1 MNYKQTENWILN
13 RLPFY
18 QSQGSKAYKPGLD
31 NIKSFVEHLKIN
43 TQDIK
48 LIHVGG
54 TNGKGSTCAYL
65 SSIIQESGYRVGT
78 FTSPHFFDYRER
90 IRVNN
95 NKIEKDFISKFI
107 ITNRDIIEKLE
118 LTFFEL
124 SFGMSLSYYIEKN
137 VDYAIIEVG
146 LGGRLDATNIINPIL
161 SVITNISYD
170 HTEVLGDTLEKI
182 AFEKAGI
189 IKQNTNVIIGER
201 DKDTENVF
209 INIAKKNFAEIIFA
223 SDYKSKF
230 ENSDIG
236 YLNKN
241 IRTVVQVCSSLND
254 EEINDNTIEKGILN
268 IDLNTD
274 FYGRWTVLNDS
285 PKIIFDSAHNE
296 SGFIHLSKQLSSLE
310 YDKLYFILSFVKGK
324 NVKKLISHLPDKS
337 LVFFTSS
344 NMSRSMNQIEIEES
358 IGENI
363 NFNKNPNRVYN
374 NLLSQA
380 SPDDLIIITG
390 SNYIAKEIFYEK

>member
-31 NIKSFVEHLKIN
+31 NIKSFIDHLNIN
-43 TQDIK
+43 IQDIK
-48 LIHVGG
+48 LIHIGG

-90 IRVNN
+90 IKVNN

-107 ITNRDIIEKLE
+107 KTNHDIIEKLE

-124 SFGMSLSYYIEKN
+124 SFGMSLSYYIEKK

-170 HTEVLGDTLEKI
+170 HTEILGNTLEKI
-182 AFEKAGI
+182 AIEKAGI
-189 IKQNTNVIIGER
+189 IKQDTKVIIGER

-209 INIAKKNFAEIIFA
+209 IDIANKNFSEIIFA
-223 SDYKSKF
+223 SDYKSKY
-230 ENSDIG
+230 ENSDIE
-236 YLNKN
+236 YFNKN
-241 IRTVVQVCSSLND
+241 IKTVVQVCRNLND
-254 EEINDNTIEKGILN
+254 EKINDKSIEKGILN

-296 SGFIHLSKQLSSLE
+296 SGFIQLSKQLSSLE

-324 NVKKLISHLPDKS
+324 NIKKLISYLPDKS
-337 LVFFTSS
+337 LIYFTSS
-344 NMSRSMNQIEIEES
+344 NMSRSMSHNEIEKS

-363 NFNKNPNRVYN
+363 NFDINPKRVYSN
-374 NLLSQA
+374 ILSQA
-380 SPDDLIIITG
+380 SYDDLIIITG

>member
-90 IRVNN
+90 IKVNN

-209 INIAKKNFAEIIFA
+209 IDIAKKNFSEIIFA

-241 IRTVVQVCSSLND
+241 IRTVVQVCISLND

>member
-31 NIKSFVEHLKIN
+31 NIKSFVEHLNIN

-48 LIHVGG
+48 FIHIGG

-65 SSIIQESGYRVGT
+65 SSIIQESGYRAGT

-90 IRVNN
+90 IKVNN
-95 NKIEKDFISKFI
+95 NKIEKDFISQFI
-107 ITNRDIIEKLE
+107 INNRDIIEKLE

-170 HTEVLGDTLEKI
+170 HTEILGDTLEKI

-189 IKQNTNVIIGER
+189 IKQNTKVIIGER

-209 INIAKKNFAEIIFA
+209 IDIAKKNFAEIIFA

-230 ENSDIG
+230 ENSDIE
-236 YLNKN
+236 YFNKN
-241 IRTVVQVCSSLND
+241 IKTVVQVCRSLND
-254 EEINDNTIEKGILN
+254 EKINDNSIEKGILN
-268 IDLNTD
+268 VDINTD
-274 FYGRWTVLNDS
+274 FYGRWTVLNAVS
-285 PKIIFDSAHNE
+285 YT
-296 SGFIHLSKQLSSLE
+296 HLT
-310 YDKLYFILSFVKGK
+310 
-324 NVKKLISHLPDKS
+324 LPTIYS
-337 LVFFTSS
+337 V
-344 NMSRSMNQIEIEES
+344 
-358 IGENI
+358 
-363 NFNKNPNRVYN
+363 
-374 NLLSQA
+374 
-380 SPDDLIIITG
+380 
-390 SNYIAKEIFYEK
+390 

>member
-1 MNYKQTENWILN
+1 
-13 RLPFY
+13 
-18 QSQGSKAYKPGLD
+18 
-31 NIKSFVEHLKIN
+31 
-43 TQDIK
+43 
-48 LIHVGG
+48 
-54 TNGKGSTCAYL
+54 
-65 SSIIQESGYRVGT
+65 
-78 FTSPHFFDYRER
+78 
-90 IRVNN
+90 
-95 NKIEKDFISKFI
+95 
-107 ITNRDIIEKLE
+107 
-118 LTFFEL
+118 
-124 SFGMSLSYYIEKN
+124 MSLSYYIEKN

-209 INIAKKNFAEIIFA
+209 IDIAKKNFAEIIFA

>member
-31 NIKSFVEHLKIN
+31 NIRSFVDHLNIN
-43 TQDIK
+43 IQDIK

-90 IRVNN
+90 IKVNN
-95 NKIEKDFISKFI
+95 NKIEKDFISQFI
-107 ITNRDIIEKLE
+107 INNRDIIEKLE

-170 HTEVLGDTLEKI
+170 HTEILGNTLKKI

-189 IKQNTNVIIGER
+189 IKQNTKVIIGER

-209 INIAKKNFAEIIFA
+209 IDIANKNFSEIIFA
-223 SDYKSKF
+223 SDYNSKF
-230 ENSDIG
+230 ENSEIE
-236 YLNKN
+236 YFNKN
-241 IRTVVQVCSSLND
+241 IKTVVQVCRNLND
-254 EEINDNTIEKGILN
+254 EKINDNTIQKGILH
-268 IDLNTD
+268 IDINTD
-274 FYGRWTVLNDS
+274 FYGRWTVLNDY

-310 YDKLYFILSFVKGK
+310 YDKLFFILSFVKGK
-324 NVKKLISHLPDKS
+324 NIKKLISYLPDKS
-337 LVFFTSS
+337 LIYFTSS
-344 NMSRSMNQIEIEES
+344 NMSRSMSHNEIEES
-358 IGENI
+358 IGEKI
-363 NFNKNPNRVYN
+363 NFDKNPNRVYSN
-374 NLLSQA
+374 ILSQA
-380 SPDDLIIITG
+380 SSDDLIIITG
-390 SNYIAKEIFYEK
+390 SNYIAKEIFL

>member
-1 MNYKQTENWILN
+1 MNYKQTEKWILN

-18 QSQGSKAYKPGLD
+18 QSQGSKAYKPGLN
-31 NIKSFVEHLKIN
+31 NIRSFVDHLNIN
-43 TQDIK
+43 IQDIK

-65 SSIIQESGYRVGT
+65 SSIIQESGYKVGT

-90 IRVNN
+90 IKVNN
-95 NKIEKDFISKFI
+95 NKIEKGFISKFI
-107 ITNRDIIEKLE
+107 EANREIIEKLE

-146 LGGRLDATNIINPIL
+146 LGGRLDATNIIDPIL

-170 HTEVLGDTLEKI
+170 HMEILGNTLEKI

-189 IKQNTNVIIGER
+189 IKRNTKVIIGER

-209 INIAKKNFAEIIFA
+209 IDISNKNFSEIIFA

-230 ENSDIG
+230 ENSDVE
-236 YLNKN
+236 YFNKN
-241 IRTVVQVCSSLND
+241 IKTVVQICRNLND
-254 EEINDNTIEKGILN
+254 KNINDNSIETGILN
-268 IDLNTD
+268 VDINSDL
-274 FYGRWTVLNDS
+274 YGRWTVLNDS

-296 SGFIHLSKQLSSLE
+296 SGFIHLSKQLSLLE
-310 YDKLYFILSFVKGK
+310 YDRLFFILSFVKGK

-337 LVFFTSS
+337 LFYFTSS
-344 NMSRSMNQIEIEES
+344 NISRSMNHIEIEES

-363 NFNKNPNRVYN
+363 NFNKNPKRIYSNI
-374 NLLSQA
+374 LSDA
-380 SPDDLIIITG
+380 STDDLIIITG
-390 SNYIAKEIFYEK
+390 SNYIAKEIFS

>member
-31 NIKSFVEHLKIN
+31 NIKSFVEHLNIN

-48 LIHVGG
+48 FIHVGG

-90 IRVNN
+90 IKVNN
-95 NKIEKDFISKFI
+95 NKIEKGFITKFI
-107 ITNRDIIEKLE
+107 MTNLDIIQKLE

-189 IKQNTNVIIGER
+189 IKQNTKVIIGER

-209 INIAKKNFAEIIFA
+209 IDIAKKNFSEIIFA

-344 NMSRSMNQIEIEES
+344 NMSRSMNQIEIKDS

>member
-1 MNYKQTENWILN
+1 LNYKQTENWILN

-31 NIKSFVEHLKIN
+31 NIRSFVNHLNIN
-43 TQDIK
+43 IQDIK
-48 LIHVGG
+48 LIHIGG
-54 TNGKGSTCAYL
+54 TNGKGSTCAFL
-65 SSIIQESGYRVGT
+65 SSIIQESGYKVGT

-90 IRVNN
+90 IKVNN

-107 ITNRDIIEKLE
+107 VTNRDIIEKLE

-170 HTEVLGDTLEKI
+170 HTEILGNTLKKI

-189 IKQNTNVIIGER
+189 IKQNTKLIIGER
-201 DKDTENVF
+201 DKDTENIF
-209 INIAKKNFAEIIFA
+209 IDIANKNFSEIIFA

-230 ENSDIG
+230 ENSDIE
-236 YLNKN
+236 YFNKN
-241 IRTVVQVCSSLND
+241 IKTVVQICRNLND
-254 EEINDNTIEKGILN
+254 ENINDSSIEKGIIN
-268 IDLNTD
+268 VHINTD

-296 SGFIHLSKQLSSLE
+296 SGFIHLSKQLSLLK
-310 YDKLYFILSFVKGK
+310 YDRLFFILSFVKGK
-324 NVKKLISHLPDKS
+324 NVKKLISYLPDKS
-337 LVFFTSS
+337 LIYFTSS
-344 NMSRSMNQIEIEES
+344 NILRSMNHIEIEES

-363 NFNKNPNRVYN
+363 NFNKNPKKIYSNI
-374 NLLSQA
+374 LSGA
-380 SPDDLIIITG
+380 SPNDLIIITG
-390 SNYIAKEIFYEK
+390 SNYIAKEVFS

>member
-18 QSQGSKAYKPGLD
+18 QSQGSKAYKPGLG
-31 NIKSFVEHLKIN
+31 NIKSFVDHLNIN

-90 IRVNN
+90 IKVNN
-95 NKIEKDFISKFI
+95 NKIEKDFISQFI
-107 ITNRDIIEKLE
+107 INNRDIIEKLE

-170 HTEVLGDTLEKI
+170 HTEILGNTLKKI

-189 IKQNTNVIIGER
+189 IKQNTKVIIGER
-201 DKDTENVF
+201 DKDIENVF
-209 INIAKKNFAEIIFA
+209 IDIAHKNFSPIIFA

-230 ENSDIG
+230 ENSDIE
-236 YLNKN
+236 YFNKN
-241 IRTVVQVCSSLND
+241 IRTVVQVCRNLND
-254 EEINDNTIEKGILN
+254 EKINDNSIEKGILN
-268 IDLNTD
+268 VDINTD

-296 SGFIHLSKQLSSLE
+296 SGFIHLSKQLSLLE
-310 YDKLYFILSFVKGK
+310 YNRLFFILSFVKGK
-324 NVKKLISHLPDKS
+324 NVKKLISYLPNKS
-337 LVFFTSS
+337 LIYFTSS
-344 NMSRSMNQIEIEES
+344 NISRSMNHVEIEES

-363 NFNKNPNRVYN
+363 NFNKNPRMIYSNI
-374 NLLSQA
+374 LSGA
-380 SPDDLIIITG
+380 SPNDLIIITG
-390 SNYIAKEIFYEK
+390 SNYIAKEIFS

>member
-31 NIKSFVEHLKIN
+31 NIKSFVEHLNIN

-90 IRVNN
+90 IKVNN

-170 HTEVLGDTLEKI
+170 HTEILGDTLEKI

-209 INIAKKNFAEIIFA
+209 IDIAKKNFSEIIFA

-254 EEINDNTIEKGILN
+254 EKINDNTIEKGILN

>member
-31 NIKSFVEHLKIN
+31 NIKSFIDHLNIN
-43 TQDIK
+43 IQDIK
-48 LIHVGG
+48 LIHIGG

-90 IRVNN
+90 IKVNN

-107 ITNRDIIEKLE
+107 KTNHDIIEKLE

-124 SFGMSLSYYIEKN
+124 SFGMSLSYYIEKK

-161 SVITNISYD
+161 SVITYISYD
-170 HTEVLGDTLEKI
+170 HTEILGNTLEKI
-182 AFEKAGI
+182 AIEKAGI
-189 IKQNTNVIIGER
+189 IKQNTKVIIGER

-209 INIAKKNFAEIIFA
+209 IDIANKNFSEIIFA
-223 SDYKSKF
+223 SDYKSKY
-230 ENSDIG
+230 ENSDIE
-236 YLNKN
+236 YFNKN
-241 IRTVVQVCSSLND
+241 IKTVVQVCRNLND
-254 EEINDNTIEKGILN
+254 EKINDKSIEKGILN

-296 SGFIHLSKQLSSLE
+296 SGFIHLSKQLSSLK
-310 YDKLYFILSFVKGK
+310 YDKLFFLLSFVKGK
-324 NVKKLISHLPDKS
+324 NIKKLISYLPDKS
-337 LVFFTSS
+337 LIYFTSS
-344 NMSRSMNQIEIEES
+344 NMSRSMSHNEIEKS

-363 NFNKNPNRVYN
+363 NFDINPKRVYSN
-374 NLLSQA
+374 ILSQA
-380 SPDDLIIITG
+380 SYDDLIIITG
-390 SNYIAKEIFYEK
+390 SNYIAKEIFS

>member
-31 NIKSFVEHLKIN
+31 NIRSFVNHLNIN
-43 TQDIK
+43 IQDIK
-48 LIHVGG
+48 LIHIGG
-54 TNGKGSTCAYL
+54 TNGKGSTCAFL

-90 IRVNN
+90 IKVNN

-107 ITNRDIIEKLE
+107 VTNRDIIEKLE

-170 HTEVLGDTLEKI
+170 HTEILGNTLKKI

-189 IKQNTNVIIGER
+189 IKQNTKLIIGER
-201 DKDTENVF
+201 DKDTENIF
-209 INIAKKNFAEIIFA
+209 IDIANKNFSEIIFA

-230 ENSDIG
+230 ENSDIE
-236 YLNKN
+236 YFNKN
-241 IRTVVQVCSSLND
+241 IKTVVQICRNLND
-254 EEINDNTIEKGILN
+254 ENINDSSIEKGIIN
-268 IDLNTD
+268 VHINTD

-296 SGFIHLSKQLSSLE
+296 SGFIHLSKQLSLLE
-310 YDKLYFILSFVKGK
+310 YDRLFFILSFVKGK
-324 NVKKLISHLPDKS
+324 NVKKLISYLPDKS
-337 LVFFTSS
+337 LIYFTSS
-344 NMSRSMNQIEIEES
+344 NISRSMNHTEIEES

-363 NFNKNPNRVYN
+363 NFNKNPKKIYSNI
-374 NLLSQA
+374 LSGA
-380 SPDDLIIITG
+380 SPNDLIIITG
-390 SNYIAKEIFYEK
+390 SNYIAKEVFS

>member
-1 MNYKQTENWILN
+1 LNYKQTENWILN

-31 NIKSFVEHLKIN
+31 NIKSFIDHLNIN
-43 TQDIK
+43 IQDIK
-48 LIHVGG
+48 LIHIGG

-90 IRVNN
+90 IKVNN

-107 ITNRDIIEKLE
+107 KTNHDIIEKLE

-124 SFGMSLSYYIEKN
+124 SFGMSLSYYIEKK

-170 HTEVLGDTLEKI
+170 HTEILGNTLEKI
-182 AFEKAGI
+182 AIEKAGI
-189 IKQNTNVIIGER
+189 IKQDTKVIIGER

-209 INIAKKNFAEIIFA
+209 IDIANKNFSEIIFA
-223 SDYKSKF
+223 SDYKSKY
-230 ENSDIG
+230 ENSDIE
-236 YLNKN
+236 YFNKN
-241 IRTVVQVCSSLND
+241 IKTVVQVCRNLND
-254 EEINDNTIEKGILN
+254 EKINDKSIEKGILN

-296 SGFIHLSKQLSSLE
+296 SGFIQLSKQLSSLE

-324 NVKKLISHLPDKS
+324 NIKKLISYLPDKS
-337 LVFFTSS
+337 LIYFTSS
-344 NMSRSMNQIEIEES
+344 NMSRSMSHNEIEKS

-363 NFNKNPNRVYN
+363 NFDINPKRVYSN
-374 NLLSQA
+374 ILSQA
-380 SPDDLIIITG
+380 SSDDLIIITG
-390 SNYIAKEIFYEK
+390 SNYIAKEIFS

>member
-31 NIKSFVEHLKIN
+31 NVKSFVEHLNIN

-90 IRVNN
+90 IKVNN

-209 INIAKKNFAEIIFA
+209 IDIAKKNFSEIIFA

-241 IRTVVQVCSSLND
+241 IRTVVQVCRSLND

-344 NMSRSMNQIEIEES
+344 NMSRSMSHNEIEES

>member
-18 QSQGSKAYKPGLD
+18 QSQGSKAYKPGLG
-31 NIKSFVEHLKIN
+31 NIKSFVDHLNIN

-90 IRVNN
+90 IKVNN
-95 NKIEKDFISKFI
+95 NKIEKDFISQFI
-107 ITNRDIIEKLE
+107 INNRDIIEKLE

-170 HTEVLGDTLEKI
+170 HTEILGNTLKKI

-189 IKQNTNVIIGER
+189 IKQNTKVIIGER
-201 DKDTENVF
+201 DSDTENVF
-209 INIAKKNFAEIIFA
+209 IDIAHKNFSPIIFA

-230 ENSDIG
+230 ENSDIE
-236 YLNKN
+236 YFNKN
-241 IRTVVQVCSSLND
+241 IRTVVQVCRNLND
-254 EEINDNTIEKGILN
+254 EKINDNSIEKGILN
-268 IDLNTD
+268 VDINTD

-296 SGFIHLSKQLSSLE
+296 SGFIHLSKQLSLLE
-310 YDKLYFILSFVKGK
+310 YDRLFFILSFVKGK
-324 NVKKLISHLPDKS
+324 NIKKLISYLPNKS
-337 LVFFTSS
+337 LIYFTSS
-344 NMSRSMNQIEIEES
+344 NISRSMNHVEIEES

-363 NFNKNPNRVYN
+363 NFNKNPRMIYSNI
-374 NLLSQA
+374 LSGA
-380 SPDDLIIITG
+380 SPNDLIIITG
-390 SNYIAKEIFYEK
+390 SNYIAKEIFS

>member
-1 MNYKQTENWILN
+1 MNYKQTEKWILN

-31 NIKSFVEHLKIN
+31 NIRSFVDHLNIN
-43 TQDIK
+43 IQDIK

-65 SSIIQESGYRVGT
+65 SSIIQESGYKVGT

-90 IRVNN
+90 IKVNN
-95 NKIEKDFISKFI
+95 NKIEKGFISKFI

-170 HTEVLGDTLEKI
+170 HTEILGNTLKKI

-189 IKQNTNVIIGER
+189 IKQNTKVIIGER
-201 DKDTENVF
+201 DKYTENVF
-209 INIAKKNFAEIIFA
+209 IDIAHKNLSEIIFA
-223 SDYKSKF
+223 SDYKSKY
-230 ENSDIG
+230 ENSDIE
-236 YLNKN
+236 YFNKN
-241 IRTVVQVCSSLND
+241 INTVVQICRNLYD
-254 EEINDNTIEKGILN
+254 EKINDNSIEKGILN
-268 IDLNTD
+268 VDINTD

-296 SGFIHLSKQLSSLE
+296 SGFIHLSKQLSLLE
-310 YDKLYFILSFVKGK
+310 YDKLFFILSFVKGK
-324 NVKKLISHLPDKS
+324 NVKKLVSCLPDKS
-337 LVFFTSS
+337 LIYFTSS
-344 NMSRSMNQIEIEES
+344 NISRSMNHFEIEES

-363 NFNKNPNRVYN
+363 NFNKNPKKIYSNI
-374 NLLSQA
+374 LSGA
-380 SPDDLIIITG
+380 SSNDLIIITG
-390 SNYIAKEIFYEK
+390 SNYIAKEIFS

>member
-31 NIKSFVEHLKIN
+31 NIISFVDHLNIN
-43 TQDIK
+43 FQDIK
-48 LIHVGG
+48 LIHIGG
-54 TNGKGSTCAYL
+54 TNGKGSACAYL
-65 SSIIQESGYRVGT
+65 SSIIQESGYSVGT

-90 IRVNN
+90 IKVNN
-95 NKIEKDFISKFI
+95 NKIEKDFISQFI
-107 ITNRDIIEKLE
+107 IKNRDIIEKLE

-124 SFGMSLSYYIEKN
+124 SFGMSLSYYVEKN

-170 HTEVLGDTLEKI
+170 HTEILGNTLEKI

-189 IKQNTNVIIGER
+189 IKQNTKVIIGER

-209 INIAKKNFAEIIFA
+209 IDIANKNFSEIIFA
-223 SDYKSKF
+223 SDYNSKF
-230 ENSDIG
+230 ENSEIE
-236 YLNKN
+236 YFNKN
-241 IRTVVQVCSSLND
+241 IKTVVQVCRNLND
-254 EEINDNTIEKGILN
+254 EKINDNSIEKGILHVD
-268 IDLNTD
+268 INTD
-274 FYGRWTVLNDS
+274 FYGRWTVLNDC

-296 SGFIHLSKQLSSLE
+296 SGFNHLSKQLSSLK
-310 YDKLYFILSFVKGK
+310 YDKLFFILSFVKGK
-324 NVKKLISHLPDKS
+324 NIKKLVSYLPDKS
-337 LVFFTSS
+337 LIYFTSS
-344 NMSRSMNQIEIEES
+344 NMSRSMNHNEIQES

-363 NFNKNPNRVYN
+363 NFDKDPNRVYN
-374 NLLSQA
+374 NILSQA
-380 SPDDLIIITG
+380 SSDDLIIITG
-390 SNYIAKEIFYEK
+390 SNYIAKEIFS

>member
-31 NIKSFVEHLKIN
+31 NIKSFVDHLKIN

-48 LIHVGG
+48 LIHIGG

-90 IRVNN
+90 IKVNN
-95 NKIEKDFISKFI
+95 NKIEKDFISQFI
-107 ITNRDIIEKLE
+107 INNRDIIEKLE

-170 HTEVLGDTLEKI
+170 HTEILGDTLEKI

-189 IKQNTNVIIGER
+189 IKQNTKVIIGER
-201 DKDTENVF
+201 DKDSENVF
-209 INIAKKNFAEIIFA
+209 IDIANKNFSEIIFA
-223 SDYKSKF
+223 SDYNSKF
-230 ENSDIG
+230 ENSEIE
-236 YLNKN
+236 YFNKN
-241 IRTVVQVCSSLND
+241 IKTVVQVCRNLND
-254 EEINDNTIEKGILN
+254 EKINDNSIEKGILHVD
-268 IDLNTD
+268 INTD
-274 FYGRWTVLNDS
+274 FYGRWTVLNDY
-285 PKIIFDSAHNE
+285 PKIIFDCAHNE
-296 SGFIHLSKQLSSLE
+296 SGFIHLSKQLSSLKYE
-310 YDKLYFILSFVKGK
+310 QLFFILSFVKGK
-324 NVKKLISHLPDKS
+324 NVKKLVSYLPAKS
-337 LVFFTSS
+337 LIYFTSS
-344 NMSRSMNQIEIEES
+344 NMLRSMDHDEIEES
-358 IGENI
+358 MGENI
-363 NFNKNPNRVYN
+363 NFDINPSRIYSNI
-374 NLLSQA
+374 LSQA
-380 SPDDLIIITG
+380 SPNDLIVITG
-390 SNYIAKEIFYEK
+390 SNYIAKEIFS

>member
-31 NIKSFVEHLKIN
+31 NIRSFVNHLNIN
-43 TQDIK
+43 IQDIK
-48 LIHVGG
+48 LIHIGG

-65 SSIIQESGYRVGT
+65 SSIIQESGYNVGT

-90 IRVNN
+90 IKVNN
-95 NKIEKDFISKFI
+95 NKIEKGFISKFI
-107 ITNRDIIEKLE
+107 EANREIIEKLE

-170 HTEVLGDTLEKI
+170 HTEILGDTLKKI

-189 IKQNTNVIIGER
+189 IKQNTKVIIGER

-209 INIAKKNFAEIIFA
+209 IDIAHKNFSEIIFA

-230 ENSDIG
+230 ENSDIE
-236 YLNKN
+236 YFNKN
-241 IRTVVQVCSSLND
+241 IKTVVQICRNLND
-254 EEINDNTIEKGILN
+254 ENINDNSIEKGIIN
-268 IDLNTD
+268 VHINTD
-274 FYGRWTVLNDS
+274 LYGRWTVLNDS

-296 SGFIHLSKQLSSLE
+296 SGFIHLSKQLSLLE
-310 YDKLYFILSFVKGK
+310 YDRLFFILSFVKGK
-324 NVKKLISHLPDKS
+324 NVKKLITYLPDKS
-337 LVFFTSS
+337 LIYFTSS
-344 NMSRSMNQIEIEES
+344 NILRSMNHIEIEKS

-363 NFNKNPNRVYN
+363 NFDKNPKKTYSKI
-374 NLLSQA
+374 LSVA
-380 SPDDLIIITG
+380 SPNDLIIITG
-390 SNYIAKEIFYEK
+390 SNYIAKEIFS

>member
-1 MNYKQTENWILN
+1 MNYKQAENWILN

-31 NIKSFVEHLKIN
+31 NIRSFVNHLNIN
-43 TQDIK
+43 IQDIK

-65 SSIIQESGYRVGT
+65 SSIIQESGYKVGT

-90 IRVNN
+90 IKVNN
-95 NKIEKDFISKFI
+95 NKIEKGFISNFI
-107 ITNRDIIEKLE
+107 EANLEIIEKLE

-170 HTEVLGDTLEKI
+170 HTEILGNTLKKI

-189 IKQNTNVIIGER
+189 IKQNTKVIIGER
-201 DKDTENVF
+201 DKYTENVF
-209 INIAKKNFAEIIFA
+209 IDIANKNFSEIIFA

-230 ENSDIG
+230 EKSDIE
-236 YLNKN
+236 YFNKN
-241 IRTVVQVCSSLND
+241 IKTVVQICRNLND
-254 EEINDNTIEKGILN
+254 EKINDNSIEKGILN
-268 IDLNTD
+268 VDINTD

-296 SGFIHLSKQLSSLE
+296 SGFIHLSKQLSLLE
-310 YDKLYFILSFVKGK
+310 YDKLFFILSFVKGK
-324 NVKKLISHLPDKS
+324 NVKKLISYLPDKS
-337 LVFFTSS
+337 LIYFTSS
-344 NMSRSMNQIEIEES
+344 NISRSMNHIEIEES

-363 NFNKNPNRVYN
+363 NFNKNPKKIYSNI
-374 NLLSQA
+374 LSSA
-380 SPDDLIIITG
+380 SSNDLIIITG
-390 SNYIAKEIFYEK
+390 SNYIAKEIFS

>member
-1 MNYKQTENWILN
+1 MNYKQTEKWILN

-31 NIKSFVEHLKIN
+31 NIRSFVDHLDIN
-43 TQDIK
+43 IKDIK
-48 LIHVGG
+48 LIHIGG
-54 TNGKGSTCAYL
+54 TNGKGSICAYL
-65 SSIIQESGYRVGT
+65 SSIIQESGYNVGT

-90 IRVNN
+90 IKVNN
-95 NKIEKDFISKFI
+95 NKIEKGFISKFI
-107 ITNRDIIEKLE
+107 EANREIIEKLE

-170 HTEVLGDTLEKI
+170 HTEILGNTLKKI

-189 IKQNTNVIIGER
+189 IKQNTKVIIGER
-201 DKDTENVF
+201 DKYTENVF
-209 INIAKKNFAEIIFA
+209 IDIAHKNLSEIIFA

-230 ENSDIG
+230 ENSDIE
-236 YLNKN
+236 YFNKN
-241 IRTVVQVCSSLND
+241 IKTVVQICRNLND
-254 EEINDNTIEKGILN
+254 EKINDNSIEKGILN
-268 IDLNTD
+268 VDINTD

-296 SGFIHLSKQLSSLE
+296 SGFIHLSKQLSLLK
-310 YDKLYFILSFVKGK
+310 YDRLFFILSFVKGK
-324 NVKKLISHLPDKS
+324 NVKKLISYLPDKS
-337 LVFFTSS
+337 LIYFTSS
-344 NMSRSMNQIEIEES
+344 NISRSMNHIEIEES

-363 NFNKNPNRVYN
+363 NFNKNPKKIYSNI
-374 NLLSQA
+374 LSSA
-380 SPDDLIIITG
+380 SSNDLIIITG
-390 SNYIAKEIFYEK
+390 SNYIAKEIFS